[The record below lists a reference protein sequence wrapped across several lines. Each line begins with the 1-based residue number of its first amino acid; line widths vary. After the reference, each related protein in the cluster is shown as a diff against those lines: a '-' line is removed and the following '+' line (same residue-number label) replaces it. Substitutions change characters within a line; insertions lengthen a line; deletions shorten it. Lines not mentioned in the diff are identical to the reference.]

1 MKSKF
6 TKLPKREKITHLCLL
21 TLLTIIFSYL
31 LLGEVYLRDP
41 LSILVTT
48 PTHFILGHFSAS
60 VQFEVMFVIRKK
72 FPHYHQNLFRVTTI
86 ILAWAIMT
94 ALTVLIVFNVYDALN
109 IYQYEL
115 NQLKLGWCF
124 AIGFLFNF
132 FYAIIFEAFYIEKR
146 WGDDVREKEALRQAN
161 LVSQFESL
169 KAQVNP
175 HFLFNCLNSLSSL
188 ISQNP
193 VKAEEFVDEMS
204 NVYRY
209 LLRTNENGL
218 VSIETEIQFIR
229 SYYHLQKTRFGEAI
243 ELDIRLSSEDLET
256 LIPSLTLQMLLENAV
271 KHNSLRKTSPL
282 RIEIFKRQGFIV
294 VRNNIQSKSKQYII
308 STKIGLQNIS
318 SKYQL
323 INKSDIHISNDG
335 QYFEV
340 SLPLISNVA
349 YKSIEYD
356 PIDDT
361 LYRTGSK

>member
-1 MKSKF
+1 M
-6 TKLPKREKITHLCLL
+6 
-21 TLLTIIFSYL
+21 
-31 LLGEVYLRDP
+31 
-41 LSILVTT
+41 
-48 PTHFILGHFSAS
+48 
-60 VQFEVMFVIRKK
+60 
-72 FPHYHQNLFRVTTI
+72 
-86 ILAWAIMT
+86 MT
-94 ALTVLIVFNVYDALN
+94 ASTVLIVFNVYDRLN

-115 NQLKLGWCF
+115 NQLRLGWCF

-146 WGDDVREKEALRQAN
+146 WGDDIREKEALRQAN

-193 VKAEEFVDEMS
+193 AKAEDFVDEMS

-218 VSIETEIQFIR
+218 VTIETEIHFIR

-243 ELDIRLSSEDLET
+243 VLDIRLSDENMET

-271 KHNSLRKTSPL
+271 KHNSLRKTAPL
-282 RIEIFKRQGFIV
+282 RIEIFNREGYII
-294 VRNNIQSKSKQYII
+294 VRNNIQAKSKKYII
-308 STKIGLQNIS
+308 STKIGLQNIA

-323 INKSDIHISNDG
+323 INKSDILISNDG

-340 SLPLISNVA
+340 SLPLIKNVA

-356 PIDDT
+356 PIEE
-361 LYRTGSK
+361 GV